1 MANSAGPSEETAYM
15 SPIKPQILAAISG
28 ALNAYIQEEEAMLA
42 CAALP
47 LGLPLP
53 MPPANLWGI
62 SGRQWT
68 MQTRQLMQRRA
79 LK

>member
-1 MANSAGPSEETAYM
+1 M

-28 ALNAYIQEEEAMLA
+28 ALNAYIQEEEAILA